1 MRPVA
6 ALGALVVVLSAC
18 AGGSGAAAPA
28 LTFSNPAPA
37 RDVVEC
43 LVEALEGMDYQVQR
57 TDKRDGLVEAIFIRR
72 DYQGSDPREFR
83 RSDRLLFEREKDGTW
98 GVTIDASR
106 EFGTNVGNQRE
117 SVAPSEKASADAAA
131 IAGKCTAAA

>member
-1 MRPVA
+1 MRRA
-6 ALGALVVVLSAC
+6 AAPGALVVVLAAC

-28 LTFSNPAPA
+28 LTFANPAPA

-43 LVEALEGMDYQVQR
+43 LVEALERMDYQVQR

-72 DYQGSDPREFR
+72 DYQSSDPREFR
-83 RSDRLLFEREKDGTW
+83 RSDRLLFERAKGGVW

-106 EFGTNVGNQRE
+106 EFGTNVGLQRE
-117 SVAPSEKASADAAA
+117 PVAPSEKASADATTV
-131 IAGKCTAAA
+131 AGKCTAAT